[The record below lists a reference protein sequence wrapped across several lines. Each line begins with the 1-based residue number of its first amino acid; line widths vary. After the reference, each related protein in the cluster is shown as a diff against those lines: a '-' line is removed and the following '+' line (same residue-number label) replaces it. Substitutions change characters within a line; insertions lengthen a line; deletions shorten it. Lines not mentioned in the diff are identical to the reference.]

1 MTGRQRII
9 NPVLAGQRVLVVE
22 DEFMIAMLIEETLLE
37 QKCVVLGPYN
47 SIEGALRALS
57 DDPPDAALL
66 DVNLRGE
73 KVYPLAE
80 LLEARGIPFLL
91 LSGYGADAI
100 PADRATWRAC
110 SKPFSPGDLIGML
123 AAQILRCPNPAV

>member
-1 MTGRQRII
+1 MTTRRRVI
-9 NPVLAGQRVLVVE
+9 NPALAGRRVLVVE
-22 DEFMIAMLIEETLLE
+22 DEFMIAMLVEETLLE
-37 QKCVVLGPYN
+37 QRCVVLGPYN
-47 SIEGALRALS
+47 SLEDASRVVR

-73 KVYPLAE
+73 MVYPLAE

-100 PADRATWRAC
+100 PVDRPRWRAC
-110 SKPFSPGDLIGML
+110 SKPFSPGDLVEML
-123 AAQILRCPNPAV
+123 AAQIIRRPGAAA